1 MATYIVMEPA
11 SSTAIAVPTEA
22 RTVVVSAVG
31 IQGPPGTGLETLS
44 PLLVNVT
51 WGTPTAESGNAIE
64 VTATVTDANGS
75 ALATSTLDVEILVSD
90 GATDNEPS
98 ATATLSAGTS
108 PVGTV
113 LAGSGTA
120 TLVIR
125 AASGS
130 FKVKVTEASAG
141 HRYLWM
147 RGAGHCRLWPRST
160 TGVLELIFA

>member
-1 MATYIVMEPA
+1 MTTIVTTEETGGVTTTT
-11 SSTAIAVPTEA
+11 STITIVANG
-22 RTVVVSAVG
+22 VG
-31 IQGPPGTGLETLS
+31 IQGPPGAGLETLS
-44 PLLVNVT
+44 PLLVNVD

-64 VTATVTDANGS
+64 VTATITDADGVS
-75 ALATSTLDVEILVSD
+75 LSTSFLDVEILVSD

-98 ATATLSAGTS
+98 ATATLAAGAS

-120 TLVIR
+120 TMVIR
-125 AASGS
+125 SASGS
-130 FKVKVTEASAG
+130 FKVRVSESAAG
-141 HRYLWM
+141 YRYLWL

>member
-1 MATYIVMEPA
+1 VTTIV
-11 SSTAIAVPTEA
+11 TTEDGMSVLVSESV
-22 RTVVVSAVG
+22 RTIVANGVG
-31 IQGPPGTGLETLS
+31 IQGPPGTGIETLA

-64 VTATVTDANGS
+64 VTATITDANGD
-75 ALATSTLDVEILVSD
+75 ALSTSFLDVEILVSD
-90 GATDNEPS
+90 GAADNEPS
-98 ATATLSAGTS
+98 ATATLSAGAS

-125 AASGS
+125 SASGS
-130 FKVKVTEASAG
+130 FKVRVSESAAG
-141 HRYLWM
+141 YRYLWL

-160 TGVLELIFA
+160 TGVLEMIFT

>member
-1 MATYIVMEPA
+1 MTTIVTTEETGGVTTTT
-11 SSTAIAVPTEA
+11 STITIVANG
-22 RTVVVSAVG
+22 VG
-31 IQGPPGTGLETLS
+31 IQGPPGAGLETLS
-44 PLLVNVT
+44 PLLVNVV

-64 VTATVTDANGS
+64 VTATITDADGVS
-75 ALATSTLDVEILVSD
+75 LSTSILDVEILVSD

-98 ATATLSAGTS
+98 ATATLAAGAS

-120 TLVIR
+120 TMVIR
-125 AASGS
+125 SASGS
-130 FKVKVTEASAG
+130 FKVRVSESAAG
-141 HRYLWM
+141 YRYLWL

>member
-1 MATYIVMEPA
+1 MTTIV
-11 SSTAIAVPTEA
+11 TTEETGGVTTTTNTITIVA
-22 RTVVVSAVG
+22 NGVG

-44 PLLVNVT
+44 PLLVNVV

-64 VTATVTDANGS
+64 VTATITDADGVS
-75 ALATSTLDVEILVSD
+75 LSTSILDVEILVSD

-98 ATATLSAGTS
+98 ATATLAAGTS

-120 TLVIR
+120 TMVIR
-125 AASGS
+125 SASGS
-130 FKVKVTEASAG
+130 FKVRVSESAAG
-141 HRYLWM
+141 YRYLWL